1 MFVTELCGLSNQSK
15 YQTRETVCKVVAKK
29 VTIQM
34 IHHGHNFDPKVY
46 MQKTEFLWEAN
57 K

>member
-1 MFVTELCGLSNQSK
+1 VTELCGLSNQSK

-34 IHHGHNFDPKVY
+34 IQHGHNFDPKVY
-46 MQKTEFLWEAN
+46 SQKTEFLWEAN